1 MAENRFCRYVGVRY
15 DLIMGSMANLLI
27 DACRQA
33 NAAARI
39 NDSEAT
45 RNAVSDE

>member
-1 MAENRFCRYVGVRY
+1 MAENRFGRYVGVRY

-27 DACRQA
+27 ETCRQV
-33 NAAARI
+33 NAATRI